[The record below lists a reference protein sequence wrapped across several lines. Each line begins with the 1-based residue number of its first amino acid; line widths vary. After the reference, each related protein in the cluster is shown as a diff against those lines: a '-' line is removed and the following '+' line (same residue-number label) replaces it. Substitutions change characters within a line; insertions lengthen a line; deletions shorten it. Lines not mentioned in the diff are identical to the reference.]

1 MRGFARIACIALLAA
16 ACHRGEAAKQN
27 PPFDANAF
35 IVTTAGLA
43 RSDVDLGDLA
53 LRKARLPET
62 RQLGA
67 IVGVEQRTLLAAL
80 APLAERR
87 KIAMPAVLEDR
98 RAALHQ
104 NLSMLP
110 GQVFDRAWALAM
122 VQDYD
127 AILRGLA
134 AAAQS
139 GDQDLR
145 AFAAR
150 ARPKISARR
159 TDAGELLARLGGTP
173 FNVAP

>member
-16 ACHRGEAAKQN
+16 ACHRGEAAKQV

-35 IVTTAGLA
+35 IVATANLA

-62 RQLGA
+62 RQLAA
-67 IVGVEQRTLLAAL
+67 IVAVEQRTLLAAL
-80 APLAERR
+80 AALAQRR
-87 KIAMPAVLEDR
+87 KIALPAVLEDR

-104 NLSMLP
+104 NLSILP
-110 GQVFDRAWALAM
+110 GQVFDRSWALAM
-122 VQDYD
+122 MQDYD

-139 GDQDLR
+139 GDDDLR

-150 ARPKISARR
+150 VRPTISARR

>member
-16 ACHRGEAAKQN
+16 ACHRGEAAKQV

-35 IVTTAGLA
+35 IVATANLA

-62 RQLGA
+62 RQLAA
-67 IVGVEQRTLLAAL
+67 IVAVEQRTLLAAL
-80 APLAERR
+80 AALAQRR
-87 KIAMPAVLEDR
+87 KIALPAVLEDR

-104 NLSMLP
+104 NLSILP
-110 GQVFDRAWALAM
+110 GQVFDRSWALAM
-122 VQDYD
+122 MQDYD
-127 AILRGLA
+127 VILRGLGDA
-134 AAAQS
+134 AKS
-139 GDQDLR
+139 GDDDLR

-150 ARPKISARR
+150 VQPTISARR
-159 TDAGELLARLGGTP
+159 ADAGALLARLGGSP